1 MAKFADPGETKPRPP
16 SGVLRGPANADN
28 YRVKVGR
35 FGDRFYTDPLP
46 ADSTIPATPD
56 DESYPSVSIVK
67 KASGQD
73 WTHVSLK
80 RIARDDDLADLLN
93 KGYFERYEK
102 LKVINK
108 LGLGRDQRRGTNV
121 HTWAECLAYGIPP
134 YLTSADEG
142 HEWFPTVDRVWA
154 ELQPKLIAA
163 EIVAFHRTLNGWGYG
178 GTADGFFEIDGK
190 VYIVDW
196 KSRGV
201 NSDHGC
207 YWDEAAQLGAYAGAE
222 YVIVDDDDESN
233 PHGAKRIPVPHL
245 DGGLIVSIKP
255 DSYEVYPVDIT
266 EAIESFHYVHSW
278 WVARRRE
285 REPIG
290 RKWPPRRPVTP
301 EPKPSDCPAGRQ
313 DAHQCDCLSPEEE
326 ALFAA
331 EGHLG
336 QDAGPIDMQKLRKD
350 GLYARYDKLNQEQQ
364 HAFDN
369 RIIGIDAGDLDAVE
383 ALLDEIENPPTTQEM
398 AKQRM
403 AEQDKPSADEV
414 ADSRLSAEGGEADP
428 DDVVVFEARW
438 ELGMTDPGRKW
449 TGKIVTEAIAANR
462 DFRLSNLRS
471 QRRAD
476 IYCALTEW
484 ATVDDF
490 DWRDDT
496 KFRGALLSATDDETC
511 ADVRIPLGEVIGNL
525 TTKQAS
531 NLRVVVTEIANG
543 RATYVIPDDADVA
556 PRWVPIESD
565 KQSESESA

>member
-1 MAKFADPGETKPRPP
+1 MATKFADPGDTKPKPP
-16 SGVLRGPANADN
+16 PTVLRGPANADN

-46 ADSTIPATPD
+46 ADDSHEATPD
-56 DESYPSVSIVK
+56 DEAYPSVSIVK

-73 WTHVSLK
+73 WTFTSLK
-80 RIARDDDLADLLN
+80 RIALADDLDDLLN
-93 KGYFERYEK
+93 KGYYERYEK

-108 LGLGRDQRRGTNV
+108 LGLSQAQRRGTNV
-121 HTWAECLAYGIPP
+121 HTWAECLAYGVPQ
-134 YLTSADEG
+134 YLTPADDG
-142 HEWFPTVDRVWA
+142 SDYFPMVDKLWA
-154 ELQPKLIAA
+154 ELQPGLVAA
-163 EIVAFHRTLNGWGYG
+163 EIVAFHRTTLNGWGYG
-178 GTADGFFEIDGK
+178 GTADGFFKIDGK
-190 VYIVDW
+190 TYIVDW
-196 KSRGV
+196 KSRGED
-201 NSDHGC
+201 SDHGC
-207 YWDEAAQLGAYAGAE
+207 YWDEACQLGAYAGAE
-222 YVIVDDDDESN
+222 YVIVEDDDPAN

-255 DSYEVYPVDIT
+255 DSYEVYPVDLT
-266 EAIESFHYVHSW
+266 EAVESFHRLHSW
-278 WVARRRE
+278 WVARRSE
-285 REPIG
+285 TKPIG
-290 RKWPPRRPVTP
+290 RKWPPRRAVVT
-301 EPKPSDCPAGRQ
+301 
-313 DAHQCDCLSPEEE
+313 E
-326 ALFAA
+326 A
-331 EGHLG
+331 E
-336 QDAGPIDMQKLRKD
+336 PIDTAKLRKD
-350 GLYARYDKLNQEQQ
+350 ALYGRYDELNQEQQ

-449 TGKIVTEAIAANR
+449 TGKIVTEAIGANR

-496 KFRGALLSATDDETC
+496 KFRGALVSATDDETC

-565 KQSESESA
+565 KQSESEST